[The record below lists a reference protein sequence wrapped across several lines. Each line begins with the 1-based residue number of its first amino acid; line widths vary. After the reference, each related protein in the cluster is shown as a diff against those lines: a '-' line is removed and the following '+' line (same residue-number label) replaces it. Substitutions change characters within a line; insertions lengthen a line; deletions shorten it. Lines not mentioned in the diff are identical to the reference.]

1 MKENL
6 IPRLAQPKKTEHK
19 NLRQTQSPQDIILCT
34 CLHTGQ
40 ALFSHFPR
48 LLHLGLSGGNKN
60 IFPPRQNPYGH
71 AGSRRENDIKS
82 VRVQ

>member
-1 MKENL
+1 MSDMRVDDSLQKKKEKNNKYAR
-6 IPRLAQPKKTEHK
+6 IPHIEIWDT
-19 NLRQTQSPQDIILCT
+19 
-34 CLHTGQ
+34 
-40 ALFSHFPR
+40 LFSHFPH
-48 LLHLGLSGGNKN
+48 LHHLGLSGGNKN